1 MPVDV
6 LARYRAFF
14 ETHDVTGAPE
24 RRSASKGSYALRMP
38 VNAIIAEV
46 LDEEH
51 FGSLT
56 PRQRAYV
63 RAIRG
68 VAHDLLV
75 MVTKDEPGLF
85 PPHTR

>member
-1 MPVDV
+1 MPVDA

-24 RRSASKGSYALRMP
+24 RRPASKDSYALRMP
-38 VNAIIAEV
+38 VNAIIGFAEV

-68 VAHDLLV
+68 VARDLLV
-75 MVTKDEPGLF
+75 MVTRNEA
-85 PPHTR
+85 R